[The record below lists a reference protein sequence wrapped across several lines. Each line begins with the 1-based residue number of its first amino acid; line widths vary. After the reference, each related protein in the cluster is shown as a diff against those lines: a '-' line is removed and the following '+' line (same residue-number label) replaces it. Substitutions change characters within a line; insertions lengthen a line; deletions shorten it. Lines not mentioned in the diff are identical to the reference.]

1 MRFFLIF
8 ISLIVTFC
16 TLNAENLV
24 RDFALYKL
32 NENDKRAPTLLLMG
46 GIHGDEPGAYY
57 STDIFMRHYKI
68 TKGSVWVVPVV
79 NPHGMFANMRGVYG
93 DMNRKFAALAFA
105 RVS

>member
-79 NPHGMFANMRGVYG
+79 NPHGMFANMRGVYPVQYLQ
-93 DMNRKFAALAFA
+93 RQFHPL
-105 RVS
+105 R